1 MWSQQMCC
9 GAGDE
14 GVCDRD
20 RRFCLAQGWHKRR
33 RADGGSEIRF
43 SCPMLEL
50 RLHEPRSG
58 AVAWTLATHRGEAGF
73 VVRERGYTR
82 RFLDAAR
89 DLADAL
95 QRARLAGRMTA
106 DGIAAAIVVA
116 DSLDRHADEAA
127 DGTAPAEERAADA

>member
-1 MWSQQMCC
+1 MWSQPMCC
-9 GAGDE
+9 TVDAEGACG
-14 GVCDRD
+14 RD

-33 RADGGSEIRF
+33 RPDGGCEIRF
-43 SCPMLEL
+43 TCAVLDL
-50 RLHEPRSG
+50 RVHEPRSG
-58 AVAWTLATHRGEAGF
+58 AVAWTLATHRGADGF

-116 DSLDRHADEAA
+116 DSLDRHAHDAA
-127 DGTAPAEERAADA
+127 DGPAPADERAADA